1 MRFTIFLAACVCL
14 AIPATAQQ
22 GPSRQAARPG
32 WPCAGKVD
40 PAYAQITEATGGKL
54 LLFHPAEVEGAAL
67 DARASR
73 QHDETVFRG
82 SGQLA
87 GEPHEF
93 TVPIDSTIESAYFFV
108 SVQCL
113 QFVALV
119 TPSGQELAVGPA
131 GAEHHQFESIRLFI
145 VPKPAPGAWRITA
158 AGRGFY
164 SVIVTAQSE
173 LSLGD
178 LSFTERGLAEV
189 TLSGSARQAAFHFAG
204 ANGAPLQAVQLELE
218 EDASGR
224 RTYRGQV
231 VRPRAAFRLAVS
243 GLDVNGFAFQRMDR
257 RLELR

>member
-1 MRFTIFLAACVCL
+1 MRFTIFLAVCVW
-14 AIPATAQQ
+14 AIPAAAQQ
-22 GPSRQAARPG
+22 GRSGQSSRPG

-40 PAYAQITEATGGKL
+40 PVYAQTSEATGGKV
-54 LLFHPAEVEGAAL
+54 LLFHPTELEGAAL
-67 DARASR
+67 DARASSE
-73 QHDETVFRG
+73 HDETVFRG

-113 QFVALV
+113 QFVTLV

-131 GAEHHQFESIRLFI
+131 GAEYHQFESIRLFI
-145 VPKPAPGAWRITA
+145 VPKPAPGPWRVTA

-164 SVIVTAQSE
+164 SVIVTAKSD
-173 LSLGD
+173 LSLDG
-178 LSFTERGLAEV
+178 LSFTEPGLAEV
-189 TLSGSARQAAFHFAG
+189 TLSGSARQAAFHFVG
-204 ANGAPLQAVQLELE
+204 ASGAPLHAIQLELE
-218 EDASGR
+218 EEVSGR
-224 RTYRGQV
+224 RRYRGQV